1 MNDDTEKKPGNGET
15 PPVDPELEA
24 EADAVLADSAVHT
37 PATAAEGGDQ
47 AEAPAVPL
55 HQALAQ
61 FLDITFNGLLKQRAD
76 YWAMSPGELSALS
89 KAYANVILK
98 YWPDFDLGVELTCIV
113 VTVTVMG
120 PRLAA
125 HQAARAAADA
135 EAKVAEPENN
145 TAPEKKIASDK
156 KPVPAKTK
164 GEYRTSE

>member
-15 PPVDPELEA
+15 PPIDPELEA
-24 EADAVLADSAVHT
+24 EADALLAEATVDA
-37 PATAAEGGDQ
+37 PATAADGGDQ

-61 FLDITFNGLLKQRAD
+61 FLDITFNGLLKPRGD
-76 YWAMSPGELSALS
+76 YWAMSPGELGALS

-125 HQAARAAADA
+125 HQAARAAAA
-135 EAKVAEPENN
+135 EAEEGEPDKK
-145 TAPEKKIASDK
+145 TAPAKNIAADK
-156 KPVPAKTK
+156 KTAPAKKK

>member
-15 PPVDPELEA
+15 PPSDPELEA
-24 EADAVLADSAVHT
+24 EADALLAEARVDA
-37 PATAAEGGDQ
+37 PATAADGGDQ

-61 FLDITFNGLLKQRAD
+61 FLDITFNGLLKPRGE
-76 YWAMSPGELSALS
+76 YWAMSPGELGPLS

-125 HQAARAAADA
+125 HQAARAAAAAEADDA
-135 EAKVAEPENN
+135 E
-145 TAPEKKIASDK
+145 PEKKIAADK
-156 KPVPAKTK
+156 KPAPAKTK